1 MLLSAHVTS
10 VLFFV
15 RFNNFDRTTGFFLVL
30 PSFKFYA
37 VTRSYSSRSFLCALN
52 FIMFHMWIYFAGV
65 GFWVILATAIC
76 TAAKMVA

>member
-1 MLLSAHVTS
+1 MLLSAHVTG

-37 VTRSYSSRSFLCALN
+37 VTRSYSSRSFLCALKFLQC
-52 FIMFHMWIYFAGV
+52 FISFAGV

-76 TAAKMVA
+76 TATKMVV